1 MTQDI
6 PNEGAPMQDTQA
18 AQAAQA
24 TQAVQGADAI
34 DPQSLDVLHAKQA
47 CYDLVMRFVMCN
59 DRRDSQGLAAL
70 FAHNGVLVR
79 PNGETLV
86 GQPAIAA
93 AYADRPADR
102 LTQHLVGNV
111 LIDVTSA
118 TSAIGSSAVLVWSG
132 SAQDTPGPFG
142 RPAQG
147 RQVMGE
153 FEDTF
158 VRTAQGWR
166 IARREAR
173 FTFVREA

>member
-1 MTQDI
+1 MTQDLRQTAS
-6 PNEGAPMQDTQA
+6 GVDGHTL
-18 AQAAQA
+18 
-24 TQAVQGADAI
+24 DAM
-34 DPQSLDVLHAKQA
+34 LAKQA
-47 CYDLVMRFVMCN
+47 CYDLVMRFVACN
-59 DRRDSQGLAAL
+59 DRRDPQGLAAL
-70 FAHNGVLVR
+70 FAETGVLVR
-79 PNGETLV
+79 PNGDTLV
-86 GQPAIAA
+86 GPAAIAA

-102 LTQHLVGNV
+102 LTRHLVGNV

-118 TSAIGSSAVLVWSG
+118 TSAIGSSTVLLWSG

-158 VRTAQGWR
+158 VRTVQGWR
-166 IARREAR
+166 IARREAC

>member
-1 MTQDI
+1 MTQDT
-6 PNEGAPMQDTQA
+6 AQQDMTPD
-18 AQAAQA
+18 
-24 TQAVQGADAI
+24 VDAKT
-34 DPQSLDVLHAKQA
+34 LDALLAKQA
-47 CYDLVMRFVMCN
+47 CHDLVMRFVACN
-59 DRRDSQGLAAL
+59 DRRDPHGLAAL
-70 FAHNGVLVR
+70 FAEKGVLVR
-79 PNGETLV
+79 PNGDTLV
-86 GQPAIAA
+86 GPAAIAA

-102 LTQHLVGNV
+102 LTRHLVGNV
-111 LIDVTSA
+111 LIDVTSP
-118 TSAIGSSAVLVWSG
+118 TSAIGSSTVLLWSG

-173 FTFVREA
+173 FTFIREA

>member
-1 MTQDI
+1 MTHDVRPTGSGIDQHTLD
-6 PNEGAPMQDTQA
+6 
-18 AQAAQA
+18 
-24 TQAVQGADAI
+24 AV
-34 DPQSLDVLHAKQA
+34 LAKQA
-47 CYDLVMRFVMCN
+47 CYDLVMRFVACN
-59 DRRDSQGLAAL
+59 DRRDPQGLAAL
-70 FAHNGVLVR
+70 FAETGVLVR
-79 PNGETLV
+79 PNGDTLV
-86 GQPAIAA
+86 GPAAIAA
-93 AYADRPADR
+93 AYADRPVDR
-102 LTQHLVGNV
+102 LTRHLVGNV

-118 TSAIGSSAVLVWSG
+118 TSACGSSAVLLWSG

-153 FEDTF
+153 FEDMF

>member
-1 MTQDI
+1 
-6 PNEGAPMQDTQA
+6 
-18 AQAAQA
+18 
-24 TQAVQGADAI
+24 
-34 DPQSLDVLHAKQA
+34 
-47 CYDLVMRFVMCN
+47 MRFVLCN
-59 DRRDSQGLAAL
+59 DRRDPQGLAAL
-70 FAHNGVLVR
+70 FADNGVLVR

-86 GQPAIAA
+86 GRAAIAA
-93 AYADRPADR
+93 AYAARPADR
-102 LTQHLVGNV
+102 LTKHLVGNV

-118 TSAIGSSAVLVWSG
+118 TSAIGSSAVLLWSA

-158 VRTAQGWR
+158 VRTVHGWR

>member
-1 MTQDI
+1 MTQNIAHRD
-6 PNEGAPMQDTQA
+6 
-18 AQAAQA
+18 A
-24 TQAVQGADAI
+24 TSAI
-34 DPQSLDVLHAKQA
+34 DAKTLDELLAKQA
-47 CYDLVMRFVMCN
+47 CHDLVMRFVACN
-59 DRRDSQGLAAL
+59 DRRDPQGLGAL
-70 FAHNGVLVR
+70 FAEKGVLVR

-86 GQPAIAA
+86 GPAAIAA

-102 LTQHLVGNV
+102 LTRHLVGNV
-111 LIDVTSA
+111 LIDITSP
-118 TSAIGSSAVLVWSG
+118 TSAIGSSMVLLWSG

-153 FEDTF
+153 FEDAF

-173 FTFVREA
+173 FTFIREA

>member
-1 MTQDI
+1 MTHDI
-6 PNEGAPMQDTQA
+6 VHHDMTAGVEPET
-18 AQAAQA
+18 
-24 TQAVQGADAI
+24 
-34 DPQSLDVLHAKQA
+34 LEVLLAKQA
-47 CYDLVMRFVMCN
+47 CHDLVMRFVACN
-59 DRRDSQGLAAL
+59 DRRDPQGLAAL
-70 FAHNGVLVR
+70 FAENGVLVR
-79 PNGETLV
+79 PNGDTLA
-86 GQPAIAA
+86 GPAAIAA

-102 LTQHLVGNV
+102 LTRHLVGNV
-111 LIDVTSA
+111 LIDVTSP
-118 TSAIGSSAVLVWSG
+118 TSAIGSSTVLLWSG

-173 FTFVREA
+173 FTFIREA

>member
-1 MTQDI
+1 MTH
-6 PNEGAPMQDTQA
+6 DTA
-18 AQAAQA
+18 HCGMTAGVEPE
-24 TQAVQGADAI
+24 TLDA
-34 DPQSLDVLHAKQA
+34 LLAKQA
-47 CYDLVMRFVMCN
+47 CHDLVMRFVACN
-59 DRRDSQGLAAL
+59 DRRDPQGLAAL
-70 FAHNGVLVR
+70 FAENGVLVR
-79 PNGETLV
+79 PNGDTLV
-86 GQPAIAA
+86 GPAAIAA

-102 LTQHLVGNV
+102 LTRHLVGNV
-111 LIDVTSA
+111 LIDATSPTSA
-118 TSAIGSSAVLVWSG
+118 VGSSTVLLWSG

-173 FTFVREA
+173 FTFIREA

>member
-1 MTQDI
+1 MTQPFSLED
-6 PNEGAPMQDTQA
+6 PQPLQTEGDAPQDEIVDQ
-18 AQAAQA
+18 
-24 TQAVQGADAI
+24 
-34 DPQSLDVLHAKQA
+34 QSLDALRAKQA
-47 CYDLVMRFVMCN
+47 CHDLVMRFVLCN
-59 DRRDSQGLAAL
+59 DRRDPHGLAAL
-70 FAHNGVLVR
+70 FAEKGVLVR

-86 GQPAIAA
+86 GRAAIAA
-93 AYADRPADR
+93 AYADRPAGR
-102 LTQHLVGNV
+102 LTRHLVGNV

-118 TSAIGSSAVLVWSG
+118 TGAIGSSTVLLWSG
-132 SAQDTPGPFG
+132 SAQDVPGPFG

>member
-1 MTQDI
+1 MTQHV
-6 PNEGAPMQDTQA
+6 AYQDT
-18 AQAAQA
+18 
-24 TQAVQGADAI
+24 TLAVDVSPLDA
-34 DPQSLDVLHAKQA
+34 LLAKQA
-47 CYDLVMRFVMCN
+47 CHDLVMRFVACN
-59 DRRDSQGLAAL
+59 DRRDPQGLGAL
-70 FAHNGVLVR
+70 FAEKGVLVR
-79 PNGETLV
+79 PNGDTLV
-86 GQPAIAA
+86 GPAAIAA

-102 LTQHLVGNV
+102 LTRHLVGNV
-111 LIDVTSA
+111 LIDVTSP
-118 TSAIGSSAVLVWSG
+118 TSAIGSSTVLLWSG

-173 FTFVREA
+173 FTFIREA

>member
-1 MTQDI
+1 MTQ
-6 PNEGAPMQDTQA
+6 
-18 AQAAQA
+18 
-24 TQAVQGADAI
+24 
-34 DPQSLDVLHAKQA
+34 VLHQTASGVDGHTLDAVLAKQA
-47 CYDLVMRFVMCN
+47 CYDLVMRFVACN
-59 DRRDSQGLAAL
+59 DRRDPRGLAAL
-70 FAHNGVLVR
+70 FAETGVLVR
-79 PNGETLV
+79 PNGDTLV
-86 GQPAIAA
+86 GPAAIAA

-102 LTQHLVGNV
+102 LTRHLVGNV

-118 TSAIGSSAVLVWSG
+118 TSAVGSSTVLLWSG
-132 SAQDTPGPFG
+132 SARDTPGPFG

>member
-1 MTQDI
+1 MTQDT
-6 PNEGAPMQDTQA
+6 MQVDQYTP
-18 AQAAQA
+18 
-24 TQAVQGADAI
+24 DA
-34 DPQSLDVLHAKQA
+34 LLAKQA
-47 CYDLVMRFVMCN
+47 CYDLVVRFAACN
-59 DRRDSQGLAAL
+59 DRRDPQGLGAL
-70 FAHNGVLVR
+70 FAEDGVLVR
-79 PNGETLV
+79 PSGDTLV
-86 GQPAIAA
+86 GPAAIAA

-102 LTQHLVGNV
+102 ITRHLVGNV

-118 TSAIGSSAVLVWSG
+118 THATGSSTVLLWSA

>member
-1 MTQDI
+1 MTHDI
-6 PNEGAPMQDTQA
+6 VHHDMTAGVEPETLEA
-18 AQAAQA
+18 
-24 TQAVQGADAI
+24 
-34 DPQSLDVLHAKQA
+34 LLAKQA
-47 CYDLVMRFVMCN
+47 CHDLVMRFVACN
-59 DRRDSQGLAAL
+59 DRRDPQGLAAL
-70 FAHNGVLVR
+70 FAENGVLVR
-79 PNGETLV
+79 PNGDTLA
-86 GQPAIAA
+86 GPAAIAA

-102 LTQHLVGNV
+102 LTRHLVGNV
-111 LIDVTSA
+111 LIDVTSP
-118 TSAIGSSAVLVWSG
+118 TSAIGSSTVLLWSG

-173 FTFVREA
+173 FTFIREA